1 MNTTTQFQTRLEEL
15 RDARFVAARDFED
28 VTAAGD
34 DSEAAWQKLQTLDA
48 EITRTQ
54 ASLAAAQRHE
64 EAATDRKTRDAREK
78 AEAKAKAAHEHAMQ
92 AALKFEEA
100 MERAAVLHGEVLAA
114 FEEAHRLQI
123 GNTPAGSTLG
133 APAVIARIE
142 GRFRQTVARQQ
153 RRGPNGKPMPGGPSI
168 ESLASFLG
176 VKRSGGF
183 LSRFGL

>member
-1 MNTTTQFQTRLEEL
+1 MTTTTQFQTRLEEL

-48 EITRTQ
+48 EIVRTE

-64 EAATDRKTRDAREK
+64 EAATDRNARDARDK
-78 AEAKAKAAHEHAMQ
+78 AEAKAKVAHEHAMQ

-133 APAVIARIE
+133 APAVIARIQE
-142 GRFRQTVARQQ
+142 RHRQTLERQK
-153 RRGPNGKPMPGGPSI
+153 RRDPNGKPMSTESTI
-168 ESLASFLG
+168 QSLAEFLG
-176 VKRSGGF
+176 VKRSGPLGW
-183 LSRFGL
+183 FGL